1 MKKDNKMF
9 NPFPL
14 DSNEMMWVEA
24 LNNNS
29 GLNVTNSY
37 VASFYRMYFY
47 NKLFSIIQINGL
59 PDSIDERYF
68 KNTLLTRGFLG
79 VFDTE
84 EYGLIANHG
93 AVWDYDI
100 YYNPVMFRAVNPKL
114 HFRYERKIGIDVELV
129 KLSPN
134 FETVLPLIYYFADLM
149 AVAVQG
155 IDVNILNSKLAYV
168 FLCENQKQAESFKK
182 LMEEIVNGEGAVFAD
197 KKLFTED
204 GKLKVELFNRDLKNT
219 YIVDKLMEL
228 KKDIE
233 NEFNSYIGLS
243 VVNTDKRERLI
254 TPEVEL
260 SNNNNRLII
269 ELWQTTINDCLE
281 KVNKMFNTN
290 INCTLN
296 LNTIKGGE
304 DVNVQTEQNENI

>member
-1 MKKDNKMF
+1 MKKDKMF

-14 DSNEMMWVEA
+14 DSNEMMWAEA
-24 LNNNS
+24 LSNNS

-47 NKLFSIIQINGL
+47 NKLFSIIQINNL

-79 VFDTE
+79 VFNTD

-100 YYNPVMFRAVNPKL
+100 YYNPVMFRPVNPKL

-182 LMEEIVNGEGAVFAD
+182 LFEEIVNGEGAAFAD
-197 KKLFTED
+197 KKLFDEN
-204 GKLKVELFNRDLKNT
+204 GKLKVELFNRDIKNT
-219 YIVDKLMEL
+219 YIVDKLVEL

-269 ELWQTTINDCLE
+269 ELWQSTINDCLE
-281 KVNKMFNTN
+281 KVNNMFNTN
-290 INCTLN
+290 VNCTLN
-296 LNTIKGGE
+296 LNTMKGGDNE
-304 DVNVQTEQNENI
+304 NVQTEPNTNI

>member
-1 MKKDNKMF
+1 MF
-9 NPFPL
+9 RPFPL
-14 DSNEMMWVEA
+14 DSNEMNWIEA

-47 NKLFSIIQINGL
+47 NKIYSIINIKGL
-59 PDSIDERYF
+59 PESIDERYF
-68 KNTLLTRGFLG
+68 KNTLLTRGFMG
-79 VFDTE
+79 VFNTE

-93 AVWDYDI
+93 TVWDYDI

-129 KLSPN
+129 KLTPN
-134 FETVLPLIYYFADLM
+134 FETVLPIIYYFADLM

-155 IDVNILNSKLAYV
+155 IDTNILNSKLAYV

-182 LMEEIVNGEGAVFAD
+182 MVEEIVNGEGAVFAD

-204 GKLKVELFNRDLKNT
+204 GKLKVEIFNRDLKNT
-219 YIVDKLMEL
+219 YIVDKLVEL
-228 KKDIE
+228 KRDIE
-233 NEFNSYIGLS
+233 NDFNAYIGLS

-260 SNNNNRLII
+260 SNNNNRIII
-269 ELWQTTINDCLE
+269 ELWKDTINKCLD
-281 KVNKMFNTN
+281 KVNKMWDTN
-290 INCTLN
+290 ISCSLN
-296 LNTIKGGE
+296 LNIERGN
-304 DVNVQTEQNENI
+304 VNVQTEPNTNI

>member
-1 MKKDNKMF
+1 MKKDKMF

-24 LNNNS
+24 LSNNS

-47 NKLFSIIQINGL
+47 NKLFSIIQINNL

-68 KNTLLTRGFLG
+68 KNTLLTKGFLG

-182 LMEEIVNGEGAVFAD
+182 LFEEIVNGEGAVFAD

-219 YIVDKLMEL
+219 YIVDKLVEL

-269 ELWQTTINDCLE
+269 ELWQSTINDCLK
-281 KVNKMFNTN
+281 KVNEMFNTN

-296 LNTIKGGE
+296 LNNIKGGE
-304 DVNVQTEQNENI
+304 DVNVQTEPNENI

>member
-1 MKKDNKMF
+1 MKKDVMF
-9 NPFPL
+9 RPFPL
-14 DSNEMMWVEA
+14 DSNEMNWIEA

-47 NKLFSIIQINGL
+47 NKIYSIINIKGL
-59 PDSIDERYF
+59 PESIDERYF
-68 KNTLLTRGFLG
+68 KNTLLTRGFMG
-79 VFDTE
+79 VFNTE

-93 AVWDYDI
+93 TVWDYDI

-129 KLSPN
+129 KLTPN
-134 FETVLPLIYYFADLM
+134 FETVLPIIYYFADLM

-155 IDVNILNSKLAYV
+155 IDTNILNSKLAYV

-182 LMEEIVNGEGAVFAD
+182 MVEEIVNGEGAVFAD

-204 GKLKVELFNRDLKNT
+204 GKLKVEIFNRDLKNT
-219 YIVDKLMEL
+219 YIVDKLVEL
-228 KKDIE
+228 KRDIE
-233 NEFNSYIGLS
+233 NDFNAYIGLS

-260 SNNNNRLII
+260 SNNNNRIII
-269 ELWQTTINDCLE
+269 ELWKDTINKCLD
-281 KVNKMFNTN
+281 KVNKMWDTN
-290 INCTLN
+290 ISCSLN
-296 LNTIKGGE
+296 LNIERGN
-304 DVNVQTEQNENI
+304 VNVQTEPNTNI

>member
-1 MKKDNKMF
+1 MRKDRMV

-14 DSNEMMWVEA
+14 DSNEMNWIEA

-93 AVWDYDI
+93 ALWDYDI

-114 HFRYERKIGIDVELV
+114 HFRYERKIGVDAELV

-182 LMEEIVNGEGAVFAD
+182 LFEEIVNGEGATFAD
-197 KKLFTED
+197 KKLFDEN
-204 GKLKVELFNRDLKNT
+204 GKLKVELFNRDIKNT

-269 ELWQTTINDCLE
+269 ELWQSTINDCLA

-304 DVNVQTEQNENI
+304 DVNVQTEPNTDI

>member
-1 MKKDNKMF
+1 MF
-9 NPFPL
+9 RSFPI
-14 DSNEMMWVEA
+14 DSNEMNWIEA

-47 NKLFSIIQINGL
+47 NKIYSIINIKGL
-59 PDSIDERYF
+59 PESIDERYF
-68 KNTLLTRGFLG
+68 KNTLLTRGFMG
-79 VFDTE
+79 VFNTE

-93 AVWDYDI
+93 TVWDYDI
-100 YYNPVMFRAVNPKL
+100 YYNPVMFRAINPKL

-129 KLSPN
+129 KLTPN
-134 FETVLPLIYYFADLM
+134 FETVLPVIYYFADLM

-155 IDVNILNSKLAYV
+155 MDTNILNSKLAYA

-182 LMEEIVNGEGAVFAD
+182 MVEEIVNGEGAVFAD

-204 GKLKVELFNRDLKNT
+204 GKLKVEIFNRDFKNT
-219 YIVDKLMEL
+219 YIVDKLVEL
-228 KKDIE
+228 KRDIE
-233 NEFNSYIGLS
+233 NDFNAYIGLS

-260 SNNNNRLII
+260 SNNNNRIII
-269 ELWQTTINDCLE
+269 ELWKDTINKCLD
-281 KVNKMFNTN
+281 KVNKMWDTN
-290 INCTLN
+290 ISCSLN
-296 LNTIKGGE
+296 LNIERGN
-304 DVNVQTEQNENI
+304 VNVQTEPNTNI

>member
-1 MKKDNKMF
+1 MKKDKMF

-24 LNNNS
+24 LSNNS

-47 NKLFSIIQINGL
+47 NKLFSIIQINNL

-114 HFRYERKIGIDVELV
+114 HFRYERKIGVDVELV

-182 LMEEIVNGEGAVFAD
+182 LFEEIVNGEGATFAD
-197 KKLFTED
+197 KKLFDEN
-204 GKLKVELFNRDLKNT
+204 GKLKVELFNRDIKNT

-269 ELWQTTINDCLE
+269 ELWQSTINDCLA

-304 DVNVQTEQNENI
+304 DVNVQTEQDKDI